1 MNTYNFTKSI
11 CSYCANCVG
20 KCSWSAYFK
29 PVKGWTAE
37 KVEYKAQGL
46 NRNAYSYNVT
56 QCPQFEE
63 EERAK
68 KKIDKSVS
76 QTINRLMR
84 KRNYWKQRAY
94 EERRRKEDEN
104 DV

>member
-1 MNTYNFTKSI
+1 MNNYNCTKSI

-20 KCSWSAYFK
+20 KCSWSAFFK

-37 KVEYKAQGL
+37 KVEYKIQ
-46 NRNAYSYNVT
+46 RDKKRVSYNVIT
-56 QCPQFEE
+56 CPQFEE

-76 QTINRLMR
+76 QTVNRLMR
-84 KRNYWKQRAY
+84 KRNYWKQRSY
-94 EERRRKEDEN
+94 EERQGVEN
-104 DV
+104 EK

>member
-1 MNTYNFTKSI
+1 MNNYNYVKSI
-11 CSYCANCVG
+11 CSNCVNCVG
-20 KCSWSAYFK
+20 KCSWSACFK
-29 PVKGWTAE
+29 PVKGWTTQ
-37 KVEYKAQGL
+37 KVEYNAQGL
-46 NRNAYSYNVT
+46 NKNGFSYNVK
-56 QCPQFEE
+56 QCPLYEV

-94 EERRRKEDEN
+94 EERRRKEDGGK
-104 DV
+104 